1 MFQGKSSSDMDGR
14 EFGLMALALVALF
27 LVLYVLSLIGRP
39 LFIPDEVRYAEMAR
53 EMIVHGNWIV
63 PRLDGLLYFEKPPL
77 GHWLNALALVVFGEN
92 EFGVRIASALSAG
105 ITALMAYV
113 LCRKFF
119 DSRATALLT
128 VFIYLTCFEVQV
140 VGTMSVL
147 DTMFTAALNLGIGF
161 MVLSAMAEGK
171 PAQTRLMLLGG
182 GILGLAFLAKGFLGF
197 VLPGI
202 VLLPWLLWEK
212 KYAVLLKRSWLAVGA
227 AIAIVLPWAIAI
239 HIQQPDFWRY
249 FVVVEHLQRFAAE
262 NAQHKAPAY
271 YFLMGLPLVTFPWF
285 FLLPAG
291 ISGLVAPRGQ
301 HSVQAKS
308 GIALMVF
315 WAVVPFA
322 FFSVASGKLITY
334 ILPCFLPFSI
344 LMAHGL
350 RHYLAKVRDSRRMMN
365 IGLAFVSLVFL
376 VALVSL
382 WRAQFGSAGASLYI
396 ADELG
401 KFYLFIAVLV
411 LAMIIPVV
419 GMYVRNGSRGYL
431 AGGLAIIPLM
441 LVLQF
446 VLPDEVMQHKAPGA
460 FIESLAGDVT
470 PDTIVITNGSLV
482 RAVSWHLK
490 RDDVYVIQNK
500 GETAYGLDAPDG
512 AGRFL
517 EPLALA
523 SLLREHASSNDVL
536 IVCKNPCNEDTR
548 EFIPANAEA
557 KSYGN
562 FYSHLIRKSAPAN
575 EPKVN

>member
-1 MFQGKSSSDMDGR
+1 MFQEKSSSDLDGR
-14 EFGLMALALVALF
+14 EFSLLVLALAGLF
-27 LVLYVLSLIGRP
+27 LVLYVLSLFGRP

-77 GHWLNALALVVFGEN
+77 GHWLNAIALVVFGEN
-92 EFGVRIASALSAG
+92 EFAVRIASALSAG

-119 DSRATALLT
+119 ESRATALLT

-140 VGTMSVL
+140 VGTLSVL

-161 MVLSAMAEGK
+161 MVLSAIAEEK

-182 GILGLAFLAKGFLGF
+182 CILGLAFLAKGFLGF

-291 ISGLVAPRGQ
+291 ISGLVAPRGER
-301 HSVQAKS
+301 SVQAKS
-308 GIALMVF
+308 GIALMVL

-344 LMAHGL
+344 LMAYGL
-350 RHYLAKVRDSRRMMN
+350 RHYLARVRDSRRMMN
-365 IGLAFVSLVFL
+365 IGLVFVSLVFL

-382 WRAQFGSAGASLYI
+382 WRAQFGSAGQGLYM
-396 ADELG
+396 ADEMG
-401 KFYLFIAVLV
+401 RFYILAAVLGLGV
-411 LAMIIPVV
+411 IIPVA
-419 GMYVRNGSRGYL
+419 GMYVRGGSRGFL
-431 AGGLAIIPLM
+431 AGGLAIIP
-441 LVLQF
+441 VVFALQF

-460 FIESLAGDVT
+460 FLESLAGEVT

-517 EPLALA
+517 EPLDLA
-523 SLLREHASSNDVL
+523 SLLRQHASSNDVL
-536 IVCKNPCNEDTR
+536 IVCKNPCNKDTR
-548 EFIPANAEA
+548 EFISANAEA
-557 KSYGN
+557 NSYGN
-562 FYSHLIRKSAPAN
+562 FYSYLIRKSAPAD
-575 EPKVN
+575 EAEVN